1 MTCDIKCLKIK
12 CFFKENINKLR
23 RGKENELETTCW
35 KAKNTCQA
43 IKQQKKNIRELLGF
57 NSLNTN
63 T

>member
-43 IKQQKKNIRELLGF
+43 IKQQKKKY
-57 NSLNTN
+57 
-63 T
+63 